1 MEHII
6 LVAIGGF
13 ILDLI
18 LGDPHNWPHP
28 VRWIGMLISKGEEL
42 IRKWLPKTKEG
53 ERVGGILLVIGVV
66 GITVFISTL
75 LIKVGGWINPW
86 LGTLVEIILAYQI
99 LATKSLKDESMKVY
113 KALEAGDL
121 EGARYAVSMIVG
133 RDTASLDE
141 EGIAKATIET
151 VAENTSDG
159 IIGPLFYLV
168 IGGVPLAFMYK
179 AINTLDS
186 MIGYKNEKYE
196 YFGTFGAKLDD
207 VVNYIPARISGYLMI
222 FASGLCGMNLK
233 GAYTIYKRDRYN
245 HKSPN
250 SAHTEAA
257 CAGALNIQLAGDAY
271 YFGIKCEKPT
281 IGDNIRPVE
290 TEDIKR
296 TNKLMYVTCIIGLI
310 LFVAIRMLISIG
322 IGL

>member
-281 IGDNIRPVE
+281 IGDAIRHVE
-290 TEDIKR
+290 VEDIKR
-296 TNKLMYVTCIIGLI
+296 TNRLMYVTCIVGLI
-310 LFVAIRMLISIG
+310 LFILVRMLIV

>member
-66 GITVFISTL
+66 GITVFVSTL

-222 FASGLCGMNLK
+222 LASGLCGMNLK

-281 IGDNIRPVE
+281 IGDAIRLVE
-290 TEDIKR
+290 VEDIKR
-296 TNKLMYVTCIIGLI
+296 TNRLMYVTCIVGLI
-310 LFVAIRMLISIG
+310 LFILVRMLIV